1 MSALEILLK
10 LIKDSEGC
18 KLISYKCPAGIWTVG
33 YGYTGTDIKQG
44 VCWTQEKADECLLV
58 TAMDVINQ
66 ALSAS
71 PVLKTSTVQ
80 RQAAIADFIYNLGIG
95 NYKASTL
102 KKYVDKENWAS
113 AYTEIKK
120 WNKAGGKV
128 LKGLIIRREKEAS
141 LLLA

>member
-18 KLISYKCPAGIWTVG
+18 KLTSYKDCVGVWTIG
-33 YGYTGTDIKQG
+33 WGYTSSDIKKG
-44 VCWTQEKADECLLV
+44 LVWTQEKADECLLV
-58 TAMDVINQ
+58 TAMKVINE

-71 PVLKTSTVQ
+71 PVLKTSTAQ